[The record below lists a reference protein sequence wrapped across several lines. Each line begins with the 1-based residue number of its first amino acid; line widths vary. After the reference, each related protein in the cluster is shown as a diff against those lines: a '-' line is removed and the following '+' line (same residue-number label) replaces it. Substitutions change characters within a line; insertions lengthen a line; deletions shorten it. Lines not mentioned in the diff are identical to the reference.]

1 VRGVL
6 ASTACCALLVG
17 CGGGERQD
25 AGERSA
31 TYDVD
36 IVASDFPEEQSI
48 STPATLRL
56 AVRNAGDRAIP
67 NLAVSLDGI
76 STAND
81 QPGLADPQQPVWV
94 VSSSPTSGDTA
105 YVYTWAVGRL
115 EAGETRHLDWKLT
128 PSTPGTHKLA
138 WTVAAGLTG
147 KSKAHLEGGGQP
159 TGEFT
164 VDISDAPQQATV
176 DPETGEVV
184 RK

>member
-1 VRGVL
+1 VL

-25 AGERSA
+25 AGERGA
-31 TYDVD
+31 TYDVE

-56 AVRNAGDRAIP
+56 AVRNTGDRAIP

-76 STAND
+76 STANE
-81 QPGLADPQQPVWV
+81 QPGLADPQQPVWI
-94 VSSSPTSGDTA
+94 VSSSPTAGDTA

-115 EAGETRHLDWKLT
+115 DEGQTRHLDWKLT
-128 PSTPGTHKLA
+128 PSTPGTHKLT

-147 KSKAHLEGGGQP
+147 KSKAHLDGGGQP

-164 VDISDAPQQATV
+164 VEVSDAPQQATV